1 MKITR
6 RDFLKGTATTLF
18 LAGFNLPVFASSN
31 KKKNL
36 VVIMLRG
43 GMDGLTAVP
52 IIGDK
57 DFEKRRKDIVIE
69 NTIKLNSDFALH
81 PRLSGFHEAWTENTG
96 TIVHATSIP
105 YTQRSHFEG
114 QNLME
119 SGGRIAYQEKT
130 GWVGRAMKIANLKG
144 DGLALS
150 LPMPLLLRGVPKNN
164 NYYPADGQLP
174 DDETL
179 ELLRSVYHERSE
191 EELIDMMNFIKK
203 RKTEDMMSVNNYSS
217 NSNKRNNN
225 NLARQAAKAL
235 MQNNGPRVAVF
246 EVNGFDTHAAQGGV
260 DGSHTKCLVEMDE
273 IIKTLKVYLEDTYKD
288 TLILTVTE
296 FGRTIAQNGG
306 NGTEHGY
313 GTAIFMAG
321 GLLKKSQVYT
331 DWPGL
336 KSKELYQGR
345 DLNATTD
352 ARSVYASAMSTV
364 FDLDFKRI
372 QKEVF
377 WGEDLQ
383 NLSDKLFK
391 SS

>member
-1 MKITR
+1 MKISR
-6 RDFLKGTATTLF
+6 RDFLKGSATTLF
-18 LAGFNLPVFASSN
+18 LAGFNLPALAATS

-43 GMDGLTAVP
+43 GMDGLCAVP
-52 IIGDK
+52 VIGDK
-57 DFEKRRKDIVIE
+57 RFEKKRKNILIE

-81 PRLSGFHEAWTENTG
+81 PRLKAFHECWNENTG
-96 TIVHATSIP
+96 SIVHATSIP

-119 SGGRIAYQEKT
+119 SGGRTPYQEKT
-130 GWVGRAMKIANLKG
+130 GWVGRAMKLANLQG

-150 LPMPLLLRGVPKNN
+150 LPMPLLLRGIPKNN
-164 NYYPADGQLP
+164 NYFPGRGKLP
-174 DDETL
+174 RQGTL
-179 ELLRSVYHERSE
+179 ELLRSVYAESSE
-191 EELIDMMNFIKK
+191 DELLEMMNYIKK
-203 RKTEDMMSVNNYSS
+203 RKNEEMMGGTMSRGKRK
-217 NSNKRNNN
+217 NK
-225 NLARQAAKAL
+225 NLAKKAATYLRKSD
-235 MQNNGPRVAVF
+235 GPRVAVF

-260 DGSHTKCLVEMDE
+260 DGTHTKCLVEMDD
-273 IIKTLKVYLEDTYKD
+273 IIKNLKENLKEAYKD
-288 TLILTVTE
+288 TIILTVTE
-296 FGRTIAQNGG
+296 FGRTIKQNGG

-321 GLLKKSQVYT
+321 GLLKKSQVHT

-336 KSKELYQGR
+336 KRKEMYEGR
-345 DLNATTD
+345 DLNVTID

-372 QKEVF
+372 QKDVF

-391 SS
+391 A

>member
-1 MKITR
+1 MKISR

-18 LAGFNLPVFASSN
+18 LAGFNLPALASSS

-43 GMDGLTAVP
+43 GMDGLCAVP
-52 IIGDK
+52 VIGDK
-57 DFEKRRKDIVIE
+57 RFEKKRKSILIE

-81 PRLSGFHEAWTENTG
+81 PRLIGFNKCWKENSG

-119 SGGRIAYQEKT
+119 SGGRVAYQEKT
-130 GWVGRAMKIANLKG
+130 GWVGRAMKLANLQG

-150 LPMPLLLRGVPKNN
+150 LPMPLLLRGIPKNN
-164 NYYPADGQLP
+164 NYFPSDGRLP
-174 DDETL
+174 RKDTL
-179 ELLRSVYHERSE
+179 DLLKSVYAESSEDELLE
-191 EELIDMMNFIKK
+191 MMNYIKK
-203 RKTEDMMSVNNYSS
+203 RKDEQMMGGTGNRDKRK
-217 NSNKRNNN
+217 NK
-225 NLARQAAKAL
+225 NLARQAATYLRKSD
-235 MQNNGPRVAVF
+235 GPRVAVF

-260 DGSHTKCLVEMDE
+260 DGTHTKCLVEMDE
-273 IIKTLKVYLEDTYKD
+273 IINNLKDNLQEAYKD
-288 TLILTVTE
+288 TIILTVTE
-296 FGRTIAQNGG
+296 FGRTIKQNGG

-321 GLLKKSQVYT
+321 GLLKKSQVHT

-336 KSKELYQGR
+336 KRKEMYEGR
-345 DLNATTD
+345 DLNATID

-372 QKEVF
+372 QKDVF

-391 SS
+391 A